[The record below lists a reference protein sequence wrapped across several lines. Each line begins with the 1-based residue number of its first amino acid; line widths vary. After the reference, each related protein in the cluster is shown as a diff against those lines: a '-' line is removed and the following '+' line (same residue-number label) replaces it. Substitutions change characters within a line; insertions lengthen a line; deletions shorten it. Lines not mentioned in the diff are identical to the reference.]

1 MVLENADIT
10 NIAVDE
16 EYRRQGIGDRL
27 IELISLKAADK
38 GAESLFLEVRE
49 SNEPAKVFMKKWI
62 CQSRYAKKFLQKT

>member
-38 GAESLFLEVRE
+38 GAESLFL
-49 SNEPAKVFMKKWI
+49 K
-62 CQSRYAKKFLQKT
+62 